1 MQVEGRGG
9 DGHTC
14 GKDHV
19 PGEEFVV
26 NDRELRQLDF
36 IYPRHGTVPSPP
48 VELDV
53 ICGVAICRG
62 ESHITNRQRPTV
74 KEPHS
79 EPSEILVYRVIILY
93 FRESLTPEEI
103 CLDFALE

>member
-1 MQVEGRGG
+1 MQAEGRWAEGG
-9 DGHTC
+9 DGRTC

-62 ESHITNRQRPTV
+62 ESHVTNR
-74 KEPHS
+74 
-79 EPSEILVYRVIILY
+79 
-93 FRESLTPEEI
+93 
-103 CLDFALE
+103 